1 MRQQE
6 SLIYG
11 LVITAFIFWPVVPVF
26 GLIWHPD
33 GEPNLTTW
41 TDRPSEDVIGRW
53 GSNASCV
60 VIGPNYVITTRHQGG
75 NLTTPVRI
83 SGVTYTISQIWNH
96 NTADLRIAKLN
107 DANLANFVSIYE
119 STDEVGKDIVTGGYG
134 KGRGELLQTQGITYG
149 YRWDNTGNT
158 TLRIGT
164 NKIERTENDSNLGS
178 FTSDIII
185 ADFDGLNE
193 GQATIYE
200 SAPANYDSGGGW
212 FIKVGGKWKVA
223 GLSRAVGIHFEEGH
237 KDDPNYAIYNQTWFR
252 DRDDPNICL
261 PDYLDAVRISSYAEW
276 IKDTLPAIVI
286 GDLSGDGFVDFADF
300 AIFAQV
306 WLSTNCQEP
315 DWCLGADFEPDGDVD
330 WTDLAEFAYHWLQTD
345 TESEP

>member
-6 SLIYG
+6 SLTYA
-11 LVITAFIFWPVVPVF
+11 LVITAFLFRAAQPIF

-41 TDRPSEDVIGRW
+41 TDRPPENVVGRW
-53 GSNASCV
+53 GGNASCV
-60 VIGPNYVITTRHQGG
+60 AIGPNYVITTRHQGG

-83 SGVTYTISQIWNH
+83 SGVQYTISQIWDC
-96 NTADLRIAKLN
+96 NTADLRIEKLH

-119 STDEVGKDIVTGGYG
+119 STDEVGKNIVLGGYG
-134 KGRGELLQTQGITYG
+134 VGRGELLQKDGITYG
-149 YRWDNTGNT
+149 YKWGSTGNT
-158 TLRIGT
+158 TLRMGT
-164 NKIERTENDSNLGS
+164 NKIQETEPNSALGN

-200 SAPANYDSGGGW
+200 STLASYDSGGGW
-212 FIKVGGKWKVA
+212 FIKVGDKWKVA

-237 KDDPNYAIYNQTWFR
+237 EGDPNYVLYEAWFR
-252 DRDDPNICL
+252 SRSDPNIRQ
-261 PDYLDAVRISSYAEW
+261 PDYLDAVRISSYGQW

-286 GDLSGDGFVDFADF
+286 GDLNGDGSVNFADF

-306 WLSTNCQEP
+306 WLSTNCQGP
-315 DWCLGADFEPDGDVD
+315 DWCRGADFEPDGDVD